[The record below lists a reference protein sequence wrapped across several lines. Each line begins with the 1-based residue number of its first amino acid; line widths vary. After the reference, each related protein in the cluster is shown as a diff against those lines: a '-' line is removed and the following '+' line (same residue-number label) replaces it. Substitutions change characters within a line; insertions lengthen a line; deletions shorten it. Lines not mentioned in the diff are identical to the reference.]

1 MPHPTRIESHPDLA
15 MSHQAG
21 EEASPMRISAITPR
35 EAHLCAGVAAI
46 GLAGFAALAWLLS
59 ATPLAPTLLAY
70 PLAGVA
76 LGVLAGQAAL
86 ATLTTLALLAWHLA
100 HRHHRAASASNLPT
114 RMAR

>member
-1 MPHPTRIESHPDLA
+1 
-15 MSHQAG
+15 
-21 EEASPMRISAITPR
+21 MRISAITPR
-35 EAHLCAGVAAI
+35 EARLCVGVAAI

-59 ATPLAPTLLAY
+59 ATPLVPTLLAY

-100 HRHHRAASASNLPT
+100 QRLLRAPSASIPPT
-114 RMAR
+114 RVAR